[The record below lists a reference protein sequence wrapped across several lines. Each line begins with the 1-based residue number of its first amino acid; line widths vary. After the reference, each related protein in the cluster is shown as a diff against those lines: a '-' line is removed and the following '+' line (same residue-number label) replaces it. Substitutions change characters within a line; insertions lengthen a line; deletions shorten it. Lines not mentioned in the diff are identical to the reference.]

1 MTSWTVTVAQ
11 PAKDNILRAVRYI
24 PDTLSNPPAARRLL
38 DDFESAV
45 RSLSVRPSR
54 FRVLPVSPWRER
66 GYHGLA
72 VRRHLVVYRVDSQT
86 RTVQV
91 ARVFHTLQ
99 DWHAALTS
107 LP

>member
-11 PAKDNILRAVRYI
+11 PAKDDILRAVRYI
-24 PDTLSNPPAARRLL
+24 SDTLSNPPAARRLL
-38 DDFESAV
+38 DDLESAV
-45 RSLSVRPSR
+45 RSLSVHPSR
-54 FRVLPVSPWRER
+54 FRALPVSPWRER
-66 GYHGLA
+66 GYHGLP
-72 VRRHLVVYRVDSQT
+72 VRRYLVVYRIDAQT

-107 LP
+107 LS